1 MIAIVLLTLGI
12 IGMFIY
18 LFVVI
23 PYKQGYK
30 GGLKGLIEYN
40 KQQDTKR
47 QEANQ
52 KQTQTLN
59 DEYEK
64 LRQEFF
70 EYFKR
75 FCDITQEESNVDLD
89 AVWVQ
94 ATYDKKIFIKLGKAR
109 LAVEEAKRQYEQISK
124 IKEEYDSFVND
135 FFDEDVFPE
144 DGLKDM
150 INIKKRFEENYKFNE
165 NPAISFTEVG
175 RIVVDDL
182 KRKQECYDAMK
193 KRGIEVEPLSVV
205 EEIVLIHLKSR
216 VEEWEKKLENIKREA
231 KEEAMLSAIEDLKG
245 QNMYLQQL
253 LNNRK

>member
-1 MIAIVLLTLGI
+1 MIAIILMTLGI
-12 IGMFIY
+12 IGMFVY

-23 PYKQGYK
+23 PYKQGYT

-47 QEANQ
+47 QQ

-75 FCDITQEESNVDLD
+75 ICDITQEESNVELD

-109 LAVEEAKRQYEQISK
+109 LAVEETKRQYEQISK

-135 FFDEDVFPE
+135 FFDEDGFPE
-144 DGLKDM
+144 GGLKDM
-150 INIKKRFEENYKFNE
+150 INIKKKFEENYKFNE
-165 NPAISFTEVG
+165 NPAISFTEAG

-182 KRKQECYDAMK
+182 KRKQECYDVMK
-193 KRGIEVEPLSVV
+193 KRGIDVEPLSVV